1 MAALSVA
8 QLSALEMGPC
18 GDGDVHS
25 NVFEAVEAGPV
36 HQEGTAQPPQQGP
49 FLRVAAPT
57 HPLSHPA
64 VQQAIRFAQGRQYHT
79 LRGNCIQAR
88 LPTPLSSGYGSGP
101 GSGRSEQ
108 ETCFHADSSVTG
120 AEGLRFLALCTK
132 SNQSEGAC
140 RVYYRRPT
148 MTELLPRTPLSE
160 CKDMGAQCVS
170 ASSTFGFA
178 CFHSWLPLASPG
190 ML

>member
-49 FLRVAAPT
+49 FLHVAAPT

-88 LPTPLSSGYGSGP
+88 LPTPLSSGYGSR
-101 GSGRSEQ
+101 RSEQ
-108 ETCFHADSSVTG
+108 GTCFPCRQQHNRKQALKDCVS
-120 AEGLRFLALCTK
+120 FALCTM
-132 SNQSEGAC
+132 SSQSERAC
-140 RVYYRRPT
+140 QVYHRRRT

-160 CKDMGAQCVS
+160 CKDMGVQCVVYIQHIS
-170 ASSTFGFA
+170 LGFA
-178 CFHSWLPLASPG
+178 SFHS
-190 ML
+190 